1 MAVVRRSIHRLA
13 PVAVITVIIA
23 AVTHAGLVSA
33 AAGAGEFL
41 ISFGKYAAKELNDE
55 SLSRSEQEA
64 RFRELFNEAVDVPVI
79 GRFILGRHWRTATE
93 QEQKDFLLAFQ
104 DFAVQRFLP
113 MFTRKSDEHQG
124 KGFEIVDIRPVDS
137 GKGQVFVR
145 TLVVREQGAPARLT
159 WRIREKGGQFKIID
173 VSAEGV
179 SMVLT
184 LRQEYKSVI
193 RRTGGVGGLV
203 DLMREKLQSGAYAPK
218 EKDDDL

>member
-1 MAVVRRSIHRLA
+1 
-13 PVAVITVIIA
+13 VITVIIA

-33 AAGAGEFL
+33 AADAGEFL
-41 ISFGKYAAKELNDE
+41 ISFGKHAAKELNDE
-55 SLSRSEQEA
+55 SLSRS
-64 RFRELFNEAVDVPVI
+64 
-79 GRFILGRHWRTATE
+79 E

-113 MFTRKSDEHQG
+113 MFTRQSDEHQG